1 MYSGAG
7 RQSGPCLPSILN
19 NDGPKGSSCFFQ
31 PMTERRLT
39 RVEGN

>member
-7 RQSGPCLPSILN
+7 RQSGPYLPSIPN
-19 NDGPKGSSCFFQ
+19 NDGPKGSSFGFQ

-39 RVEGN
+39 RAEGC